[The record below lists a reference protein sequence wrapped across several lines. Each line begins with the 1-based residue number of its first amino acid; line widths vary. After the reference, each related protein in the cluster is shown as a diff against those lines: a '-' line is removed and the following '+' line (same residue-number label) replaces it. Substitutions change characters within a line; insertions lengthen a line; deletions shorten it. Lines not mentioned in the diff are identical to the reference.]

1 MISYE
6 KVRRSLKSWNSFIAW
21 INTLGAVFK
30 VYLIAS
36 YCFLLNNLAEIK
48 KMYSAS
54 QYQAILASTHISVL
68 VLTIIGLVANITI
81 AYLAFRNRSHIVDSE
96 PDLSPYL
103 IGIIYT
109 VGYNILSLI
118 VTLFVLGGSFVPTS
132 VIVPL
137 LFLALYIYVYR
148 KAQTLLAKE
157 D

>member
-21 INTLGAVFK
+21 INTLGVISK
-30 VYLIAS
+30 VCAIAS
-36 YCFLLNNLAEIK
+36 YFLLLNNLAEIK

-81 AYLAFRNRSHIVDSE
+81 AYLAFRNRSQIVDSE

-132 VIVPL
+132 LIVPL

>member
-1 MISYE
+1 
-6 KVRRSLKSWNSFIAW
+6 
-21 INTLGAVFK
+21 
-30 VYLIAS
+30 
-36 YCFLLNNLAEIK
+36 
-48 KMYSAS
+48 MYSAS

-81 AYLAFRNRSHIVDSE
+81 AYLAFRNRNQIVDSE

-109 VGYNILSLI
+109 VGYNVLSI
-118 VTLFVLGGSFVPTS
+118 IMSISLGGSIVPTS
-132 VIVPL
+132 LIVPL

>member
-21 INTLGAVFK
+21 VNTLGVISK
-30 VYLIAS
+30 VCAIAS
-36 YCFLLNNLAEIK
+36 YFLLLNNLAEIK

-81 AYLAFRNRSHIVDSE
+81 AYLAFRNRNQIVDSE

-109 VGYNILSLI
+109 VGYNVLSI
-118 VTLFVLGGSFVPTS
+118 IMSISLGGSFVPTS
-132 VIVPL
+132 LIVPL

>member
-1 MISYE
+1 M
-6 KVRRSLKSWNSFIAW
+6 
-21 INTLGAVFK
+21 
-30 VYLIAS
+30 
-36 YCFLLNNLAEIK
+36 
-48 KMYSAS
+48 
-54 QYQAILASTHISVL
+54 
-68 VLTIIGLVANITI
+68 VANITI

-148 KAQTLLAKE
+148 KAQTLLDK
-157 D
+157 

>member
-21 INTLGAVFK
+21 VNTLGAVFK

-36 YCFLLNNLAEIK
+36 YFFLLNNLAEIK

-81 AYLAFRNRSHIVDSE
+81 AYLAFRNRSQIVDSE

-109 VGYNILSLI
+109 VGYNVLSII
-118 VTLFVLGGSFVPTS
+118 VSISLGGSFVPTS
-132 VIVPL
+132 LIVPL
-137 LFLALYIYVYR
+137 LFLALYVYVYR

>member
-21 INTLGAVFK
+21 INTLGVISK

-36 YCFLLNNLAEIK
+36 YFIILSNLSGLK
-48 KMYSAS
+48 KTFSTS
-54 QYQAILASTHISVL
+54 QYQVLLASTHIVVL
-68 VLTIIGLVANITI
+68 VLYMIGLVANITI
-81 AYLAFRNRSHIVDSE
+81 AYLAFRNRNQIVDSE

-118 VTLFVLGGSFVPTS
+118 VTLLVLGGSFVPTS
-132 VIVPL
+132 LIVPL

>member
-21 INTLGAVFK
+21 VNTLGAVFK

-36 YCFLLNNLAEIK
+36 YFFLLNNLAEIK

-81 AYLAFRNRSHIVDSE
+81 AYLAFRNRSQIVDSE

-109 VGYNILSLI
+109 VGYNVLSI
-118 VTLFVLGGSFVPTS
+118 IMSISLGGSFVPTS
-132 VIVPL
+132 LIVPL
-137 LFLALYIYVYR
+137 LFLALYVYVYR

>member
-21 INTLGAVFK
+21 INTLGVISK

-36 YCFLLNNLAEIK
+36 YFIILSNLSGLK
-48 KMYSAS
+48 KTFSTS
-54 QYQAILASTHISVL
+54 QYQVLLASTHIVVL
-68 VLTIIGLVANITI
+68 VLYMIGLVANITI
-81 AYLAFRNRSHIVDSE
+81 AYLAFRNRNQIVDSE

-148 KAQTLLAKE
+148 KAQTLLDK
-157 D
+157 